1 MIVIKSILVHA
12 DASLSFALRLDLAR
26 RLAEQCDAVVTAAF
40 AVTPQPLHYLTS
52 LNAPEI
58 ALRIEQFD
66 SERRARARAT
76 FEQALARSMLRLDW
90 VDLGAE
96 PVRAFSQAAL
106 YADMLVLGQQEPK
119 DQPNDV
125 PPEFVKSVLI
135 ESGRPA
141 LVVPYIGLPSTLGE
155 TILVAWQEAPESAH
169 ALAAAWPLLRSAA
182 EVHVAVWSDREAGP
196 GEAATR
202 IEACLRA
209 HGIAAKVHREES
221 EPRELGDRLL
231 SLAAELGAD
240 LLVMGCDGYSRP
252 REWVLGSAT
261 RTVLD
266 SMTLPVLMAH

>member
-1 MIVIKSILVHA
+1 MTAIKSILVHA
-12 DASLSFALRLDLAR
+12 DASPSFAARLDVAR
-26 RLAEQCDAVVTAAF
+26 RLAEQRDAVVTAAF

-58 ALRIEQFD
+58 ASRMEEFG

-76 FEQALARSMLRLDW
+76 FDQALARSLLRLNW
-90 VDLGAE
+90 VELGAE
-96 PVRAFSQAAL
+96 PVRAFSHAAL
-106 YADMLVLGQQEPK
+106 YADLLVLGQQEPK
-119 DQPNDV
+119 EQLHDV
-125 PPEFVKSVLI
+125 PPDFVKSVLI

-141 LVVPYIGLPSTLGE
+141 LVIPYIGVPSALGR

-169 ALAAAWPLLRSAA
+169 ALAAAWPLLKSADQ
-182 EVHVAVWSDREAGP
+182 VHVAVWSERAASAA
-196 GEAATR
+196 EAAKR
-202 IEACLRA
+202 IEACLRC
-209 HGIAAKVHREES
+209 HGVSVKLHREES
-221 EPRELGDRLL
+221 EPRDLGDHLL